1 MKNALVVASLIAAG
15 TFVASAIAL
24 SAANRN
30 SDQEAIAGIEEHIA
44 QGVEARNSR
53 AVLANYVPGDS
64 LIVFDAIPPREYRG
78 WEAYRRDWQGIF
90 DACTAAPTME
100 ITDLKVEAERGLAYS
115 HSIQHF
121 TCAAKSGKLELTMRT
136 TDVYRKIGGKWL
148 IVHEHNSVPA
158 DLATAKA
165 DLASQP

>member
-1 MKNALVVASLIAAG
+1 MKKALVLASMIAAA
-15 TFVASAIAL
+15 TVITSAIAL
-24 SAANRN
+24 NAATHS
-30 SDQEAIAGIEEHIA
+30 SDQEAITAIETRIA

-53 AVLANYVPGDS
+53 AVLANYVPGDA

-78 WEAYRRDWQGIF
+78 WEAYRKDWQPIF

-100 ITDLKVEAERGLAYS
+100 ITDLKIDAERGLAYS

-121 TCAAKSGKLELTMRT
+121 ACAAKTGKLELTMRT

>member
-1 MKNALVVASLIAAG
+1 MKKALVVATVIAAG
-15 TFVASAIAL
+15 TLIASAIAL
-24 SAANRN
+24 SASTHSN
-30 SDQEAIAGIEEHIA
+30 DQAAIAGIEKSIA
-44 QGVEARNSR
+44 QSVEARNSR

-78 WEAYRRDWQGIF
+78 WEAYRKDWQGIF

-100 ITDLKVEAERGLAYS
+100 ITDLKIEAEHGLAYS

-121 TCAAKSGKLELTMRT
+121 VCPAKSGKLELTMRT

>member
-1 MKNALVVASLIAAG
+1 MKQPLVVASLIAAG
-15 TFVASAIAL
+15 TLAASAIAL
-24 SAANRN
+24 TAATH
-30 SDQEAIAGIEEHIA
+30 SGDQEAIAAIETRVA
-44 QGVEARNSR
+44 QGVEARNAR
-53 AVLANYVPGDS
+53 TILANYVPGDS

-78 WEAYRRDWQGIF
+78 WEAYRKDWQGIL

-100 ITDLKVEAERGLAYS
+100 ITDLKIEAERSLAYS

-121 TCAAKSGKLELTMRT
+121 VCAAKGGKLELTMRT